1 MCPSWLT
8 NSMPIRLFLGNWSNT
23 FPASTR
29 TASNRLR
36 RTRSWRCVREKICWH
51 PTLWTNLKSATVG
64 PRRRKSFAKQ
74 PENWRHRQ
82 EWGQDEQD
90 LRDKFFHRIKKNMAY
105 GVNSRGAAD
114 DFSAQF
120 LLFHFCIPFILFILS
135 IPQSGLVI
143 ESGQDE
149 QYLRDK
155 FFHRI
160 KKNMA
165 YGVNSRGVADD
176 FSAQFLLFHCCIPFI
191 LPIPRLWF
199 CHRIWTEWTGF

>member
-105 GVNSRGAAD
+105 GVNSRG
-114 DFSAQF
+114 
-120 LLFHFCIPFILFILS
+120 
-135 IPQSGLVI
+135 
-143 ESGQDE
+143 
-149 QYLRDK
+149 
-155 FFHRI
+155 
-160 KKNMA
+160 
-165 YGVNSRGVADD
+165 VADD

-199 CHRIWTEWTGF
+199 CHRIWTEWTGFTGSNFWRVLRTILPCLAFELQAFSAKI